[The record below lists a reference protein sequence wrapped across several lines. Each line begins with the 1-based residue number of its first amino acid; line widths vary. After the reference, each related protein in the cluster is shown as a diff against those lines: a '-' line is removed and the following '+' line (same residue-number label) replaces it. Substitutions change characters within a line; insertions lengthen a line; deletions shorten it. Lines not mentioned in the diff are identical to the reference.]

1 LTVETK
7 QVALRARPM
16 NNCRLMS
23 TSVHLVASLEARGLA
38 IAAKA
43 ALMLI
48 GFSAV
53 IGQVVLLRELMVVFN
68 GNEMSLGIFL
78 ATGLFWTAA
87 GSIKCG
93 TFALHRGNTR
103 RMVAMLECLLG
114 FSLPA
119 TILALWAS
127 KSLFQSVAGELVGPI
142 PELLASLGCLSVFW
156 L

>member
-1 LTVETK
+1 
-7 QVALRARPM
+7 M

-68 GNEMSLGIFL
+68 GNEMSLGSSWRQGSFGPL
-78 ATGLFWTAA
+78 PGALSAA
-87 GSIKCG
+87 LLRCIE
-93 TFALHRGNTR
+93 AIRG
-103 RMVAMLECLLG
+103 E
-114 FSLPA
+114 
-119 TILALWAS
+119 W
-127 KSLFQSVAGELVGPI
+127 
-142 PELLASLGCLSVFW
+142 
-156 L
+156 